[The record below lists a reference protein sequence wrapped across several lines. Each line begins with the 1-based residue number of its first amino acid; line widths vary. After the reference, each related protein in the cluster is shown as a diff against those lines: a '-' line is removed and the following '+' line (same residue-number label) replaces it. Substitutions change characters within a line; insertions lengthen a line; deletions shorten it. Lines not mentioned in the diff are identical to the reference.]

1 MLFPNIGY
9 FNTKNE
15 AISDTSKKSP
25 NITYIAEQENV
36 NRGLL
41 YSDFGDNMPIKFQI
55 DDYGN
60 VIARADE

>member
-25 NITYIAEQENV
+25 NITYIAE
-36 NRGLL
+36 
-41 YSDFGDNMPIKFQI
+41 
-55 DDYGN
+55 
-60 VIARADE
+60 